1 MNAIRNQI
9 EVNPRELVITNED
22 VDMKVV
28 HDMVAGLLAGTIKP
42 EDLTVPY
49 ITFVDG
55 QGWCVNDGN
64 HTVRALQ
71 LAGISSIKADT
82 Y

>member
-1 MNAIRNQI
+1 MSVVKSRI
-9 EVNPRELVITNED
+9 EINPSELVITNED
-22 VDMKVV
+22 IDMQVV
-28 HDMVAGLLAGTIKP
+28 GDMVSGLLAGTIKP

-64 HTVRALQ
+64 HTIRALQ
-71 LAGISSIKADT
+71 LAGITSIQADT